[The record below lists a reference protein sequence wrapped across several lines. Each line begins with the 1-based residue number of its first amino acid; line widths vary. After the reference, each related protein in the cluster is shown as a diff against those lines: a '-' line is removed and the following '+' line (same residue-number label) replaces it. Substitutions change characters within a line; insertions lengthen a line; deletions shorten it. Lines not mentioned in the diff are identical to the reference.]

1 MYPLIKSKS
10 CQIFGL
16 LEKPLCIFGS
26 ITLLLT
32 NFPPNSTFQKLFL
45 IIEFKDW
52 ASLLLG
58 SFSVFTRAFDCAVYV
73 AELERTSQNP
83 SSPSPG
89 RWPSEHSLRSKRSTP
104 TSWRACTP
112 WAASE
117 TRTNWPKICCLRSE
131 WQSRDEGAKS
141 HLQNHTWSRLKGWEA
156 LRRRREIY

>member
-1 MYPLIKSKS
+1 MCPVIKSKS
-10 CQIFGL
+10 CQFFAVLTNLCASLVRL
-16 LEKPLCIFGS
+16 LYH
-26 ITLLLT
+26 LLT
-32 NFPPNSTFQKLFL
+32 FHQ
-45 IIEFKDW
+45 IEVFKSFFWSLNLRTW
-52 ASLLLG
+52 ASLSLW
-58 SFSVFTRAFDCAVYV
+58 SFSIFTRTFDCAVYD

-89 RWPSEHSLRSKRSTP
+89 RWPSEHWLRLKRSTP

-131 WQSRDEGAKS
+131 WQWREKSR
-141 HLQNHTWSRLKGWEA
+141 LQNHTWSRLKGWEA